1 MVYGR
6 LLTYF
11 YAMLLVFS
19 QQQVLLHPYQHKA
32 DWQQE
37 AYQQLELGHNVT
49 SQNASVSSYENS
61 LDSLDS
67 FVAQDSYDNK
77 QAPGHGTSC
86 AKCIALSGISSVIST
101 HSFVFHVLPN
111 QTQHSI
117 SAAQTFASAVIV
129 PYQSRAPPAFA

>member
-19 QQQVLLHPYQHKA
+19 QQLVLLHPYQHKA

-37 AYQQLELGHNVT
+37 AYQQLEVGT
-49 SQNASVSSYENS
+49 SVQGQNAQIISYENS
-61 LDSLDS
+61 LDSL
-67 FVAQDSYDNK
+67 VAQDSYDNK
-77 QAPGHGTSC
+77 QAPGHGVSC
-86 AKCIALSGISSVIST
+86 AKCIALSGISSVISA
-101 HSFVFHVLPN
+101 HSYVFHVLPN

-117 SAAQTFASAVIV
+117 LAAQSFASAVNV

>member
-37 AYQQLELGHNVT
+37 THQQLEVGHIVASQHAQTSDEESSLESLVT
-49 SQNASVSSYENS
+49 
-61 LDSLDS
+61 
-67 FVAQDSYDNK
+67 QDSYDNK
-77 QAPGHGTSC
+77 QAPGHGASC
-86 AKCIALSGISSVIST
+86 AKCIALSGISSVIIA
-101 HSFVFHVLPN
+101 HSFVFHGLSH
-111 QTQHSI
+111 QTQHGT
-117 SAAQTFASAVIV
+117 ATAQAFASAADV